1 MSAKINGPKG
11 APDLFPPRSALH
23 DEVISRAIEHFRR
36 YGYRRI
42 ETPVFESTQLFEKGL
57 DPASDV
63 VTKQMYSFQ
72 DRAGRS
78 LTLRPDM
85 TAPVL
90 RSIIEHGLSRLG
102 RPVKLYYASPI
113 FRQERPQAG
122 RQRQFTQVGVE
133 AVGSPGPGIDAE
145 VIQLATEVL
154 KALGLGGVALAINSI
169 GHPGCRAGYIPNLQE
184 YLRSVAGQLCEDCR
198 RKIDTNPLRAF
209 DCKVPSD
216 RKLMQGAPLI
226 VDGLCDEC
234 RAHYDGVKTLL
245 KDWGVTYV
253 EDPRLVRGLDYYTR
267 TAFELTAPGLGSQD
281 AVGGGGR
288 YDGLAEVLGGPFL
301 PGIGF
306 ALGVER
312 IALALQSMGVKP
324 DPRLEVFVVSIG
336 SRARAEAYS
345 IAAKLRQ
352 AGFSTE
358 LDHDGRG
365 MKAQFKAAD
374 HLRAIWVLV
383 IGDKELESGRYTLRQ
398 MTTGEEESLRP
409 ERVVGYLAVRS

>member
-1 MSAKINGPKG
+1 MTAKITGPKG

-23 DEVISRAIEHFRR
+23 EEIVSRAVEQFRR
-36 YGYRRI
+36 FGYRRI
-42 ETPVFESTQLFEKGL
+42 ETPVFEPTQLFERGL
-57 DPASDV
+57 DPGSDV
-63 VTKQMYSFQ
+63 VSKQMYSFQ
-72 DRAGRS
+72 DRAGRC

-102 RPVKLYYASPI
+102 RPVKLYYASSI
-113 FRQERPQAG
+113 FRQERPQTG

-145 VIQLATEVL
+145 VIQLATEVF
-154 KALGLGGVALAINSI
+154 KAVGLRGVELALNSI
-169 GHPGCRAGYIPNLQE
+169 GHPGCRAGYIPNLQA

-198 RKIDTNPLRAF
+198 RKIDSNPLRTF
-209 DCKVPSD
+209 DCKVPRD
-216 RKLMQGAPLI
+216 RTLMEGAPLI
-226 VDGLCDEC
+226 VDELCDEC
-234 RAHYDGVKTLL
+234 RAHYEGVKELL
-245 KDWGVTYV
+245 TDWGIAYV

-267 TAFELTAPGLGSQD
+267 TAFELTAPGLGSQN

-288 YDGLAEVLGGPFL
+288 YDGLAELLGGPSL

-312 IALALQSMGVKP
+312 IALALESAGVKP
-324 DPRLEVFVVSIG
+324 DSRLEVFVASIG
-336 SRARAEAYS
+336 PEARREAYA
-345 IAAKLRQ
+345 IAGKLRQ

-358 LDHDGRG
+358 LDHEGRSI
-365 MKAQFKAAD
+365 KAQFKAAD
-374 HLRAIWVLV
+374 HLGAVWVLV
-383 IGDKELESGRYTLRQ
+383 IGDKELESGKYTLRQ
-398 MTTGEEESLRP
+398 MSTGEEESLRP